1 MSRDSG
7 DLKSW
12 LRNASYLG
20 AIQDLADGGD
30 FSQYDVRA
38 GQQKLIQICITNAA
52 NIFLLAADSEL
63 ALNEQVSNHQSEL
76 ALNEQVSNHQSE
88 LALNEQVINHQSELA
103 LNEQTAVSVTLNVT
117 CSLFT
122 RGLVWRP
129 RRCIF
134 LVVILHFP
142 SQIYIGKFKVTSN
155 D

>member
-76 ALNEQVSNHQSE
+76 ALNEQ
-88 LALNEQVINHQSELA
+88 
-103 LNEQTAVSVTLNVT
+103 TAVSVTLNVT

>member
-1 MSRDSG
+1 MR
-7 DLKSW
+7 
-12 LRNASYLG
+12 
-20 AIQDLADGGD
+20 
-30 FSQYDVRA
+30 
-38 GQQKLIQICITNAA
+38 QKLIQICITNAA

-88 LALNEQVINHQSELA
+88 LALNEQ
-103 LNEQTAVSVTLNVT
+103 TAVSVTLNVT

-129 RRCIF
+129 GRCIF

>member
-76 ALNEQVSNHQSE
+76 ALNEQ
-88 LALNEQVINHQSELA
+88 
-103 LNEQTAVSVTLNVT
+103 TAVSVTLNVT

-122 RGLVWRP
+122 RGLVWWP
-129 RRCIF
+129 GRCIF

>member
-76 ALNEQVSNHQSE
+76 ALNEQ
-88 LALNEQVINHQSELA
+88 
-103 LNEQTAVSVTLNVT
+103 TAVSVTLNVT

-129 RRCIF
+129 GRCIF

-142 SQIYIGKFKVTSN
+142 SQIYIGKFRVTSN